1 MNGQVIAIG
10 GGGFTEG
17 RDPGL
22 DQYVL
27 DQSGVRCPRIGFIG
41 TASGDSDRNVANFY
55 SRHVQLDCR
64 PSHLAL
70 FRRTP
75 DIAEWVAAQDII
87 FVGGG
92 NTKSM
97 LAAWA
102 GWGLAELLRQAAG
115 RGALLA
121 GISAGAIC
129 WFETGIT
136 DSNAGVLGPL
146 DCLGFLEG
154 SCCPHYSLELERRPT
169 YERLLLQGSIDPGV
183 AIDDGAAVHFRD
195 GKPFRVISGSQGMS
209 AYQVLAK
216 NGSVETTA
224 IAQTELVE
232 VY

>member
-1 MNGQVIAIG
+1 MKGQVIAIG

-27 DQSGVRCPRIGFIG
+27 EQAGVSCPRIGFIG

-75 DIAEWVAAQDII
+75 DIGEWVAAQDII

-102 GWGLAELLRQAAG
+102 GWDLGELLKSATE
-115 RGALLA
+115 RGTLLA

-129 WFETGIT
+129 WFECGIT
-136 DSNAGVLGPL
+136 DSNAGRLGPL
-146 DCLGFLEG
+146 DCLGLLSG
-154 SCCPHYSLELERRPT
+154 SCCPHYSMELERKPT
-169 YERLLLQGSIDPGV
+169 YERLLREGSVGAGV
-183 AIDDGAAVHFRD
+183 AIDDGAAVHYLD
-195 GKPFRVISGSQGMS
+195 GRPVRVVSGARGMS
-209 AYQVLAK
+209 AYQVK
-216 NGSVETTA
+216 SVGGSIETSA
-224 IAQTELVE
+224 IPQTELVE

>member
-1 MNGQVIAIG
+1 MKGQVIAIG

-22 DQYVL
+22 DEYVL
-27 DQSGVRCPRIGFIG
+27 KQAGVKCPRIGFIG
-41 TASGDSDRNVANFY
+41 TASGDSDRNTANFY

-75 DIAEWVAAQDII
+75 DIPEWIAAQDIL

-102 GWGLAELLRQAAG
+102 GWGLPELLKKAVEG
-115 RGALLA
+115 GTVLA

-129 WFETGIT
+129 WFEEGIT
-136 DSNAGVLGPL
+136 DSVAGILGRLP
-146 DCLGFLEG
+146 CLGFIQG
-154 SCCPHYSLELERRPT
+154 SCCPHYSLEPDRKPT
-169 YERLLLQGSIDPGV
+169 YERLLLAGQIQSGV
-183 AIDDGAAVHFRD
+183 AIDDGAAVHFVD
-195 GKPFRVISGSQGMS
+195 GRPARVISGSKGMS
-209 AYQVLAK
+209 AYAVGVADGK
-216 NGSVETTA
+216 VRTGE
-224 IAQTELVE
+224 IPQTELVE
-232 VY
+232 AY

>member
-1 MNGQVIAIG
+1 MKGQVIAIG

-22 DQYVL
+22 DAYVL
-27 DQSGVRCPRIGFIG
+27 QQAGVKHPRIGFIG
-41 TASGDSDRNVANFY
+41 TASGDSDRNIANFY

-75 DIAEWVAAQDII
+75 DIAEWIASQDIL

-102 GWGLAELLRQAAG
+102 GWGLADLLRDAAA
-115 RGALLA
+115 RGTVLA

-129 WFETGIT
+129 WFESGVT

-146 DCLGFLEG
+146 PCLGFLAG
-154 SCCPHYSLELERRPT
+154 SCCPHYSLELERKPT
-169 YERLLLQGSIDPGV
+169 YQRLLLTEAIQPGV
-183 AIDDGAAVHFRD
+183 AIDDGAAVHYVD
-195 GKPFRVISGSQGMS
+195 GRPVRVISGSKGMS
-209 AYQVLAK
+209 AYAVAPVDGALQT
-216 NGSVETTA
+216 NRIPE
-224 IAQTELVE
+224 TELVE